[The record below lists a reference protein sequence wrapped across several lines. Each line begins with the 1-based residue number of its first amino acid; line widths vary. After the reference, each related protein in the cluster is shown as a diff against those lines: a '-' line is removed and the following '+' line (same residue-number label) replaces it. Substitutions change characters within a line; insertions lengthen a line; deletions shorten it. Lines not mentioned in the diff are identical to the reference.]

1 VQKSVLLRRVNL
13 CAVIA
18 RALPKIAGLRSSRAK
33 APHRIAFT
41 PASWGVSDVPGW
53 GHQLDADRV
62 LTEAAQ
68 LGEGAIEAGPP
79 GFLPDRSVEARP
91 VLKRH
96 GLRLVAGGVDAIL
109 HHSDIRGPELA
120 IIDGHAGWLAALGAE
135 TLVLA
140 AVPPRD
146 SAAAHGIVLSNTG
159 WAHLLHA
166 IGSVEHV
173 CSKHRLR
180 LAVQPRYGTMIQ
192 GPADIERFL
201 VGTEAGLCL
210 DVGHLLLAGAD
221 PIEVLELASGRIQHV
236 RLSDID
242 SRLATRVREY
252 NFDFAEAVSED
263 LFKPLGTGDAGI
275 DRVIESLKRTK
286 YRGWYTIDHPAR
298 LASASDQPVA
308 AIKRSLAYLL
318 PLLS

>member
-1 VQKSVLLRRVNL
+1 
-13 CAVIA
+13 VIA
-18 RALPKIAGLRSSRAK
+18 RALPKIPGLRPSPGRAL
-33 APHRIAFT
+33 HRIAFT

-96 GLRLVAGGVDAIL
+96 GLRLVAGSVDAIL

-120 IIDGHAGWLAALGAE
+120 VLDGHAGWLAALGAE

-180 LAVQPRYGTMIQ
+180 LAVQPRYGSMIQ
-192 GPADIERFL
+192 GPADIERLL

-221 PIEVLELASGRIQHV
+221 PLEVLELASGRIQHV
-236 RLSDID
+236 HLSDID
-242 SRLATRVREY
+242 GPLATRVREY
-252 NFDFAEAVSED
+252 NFDFAEAVSQD
-263 LFKPLGTGDAGI
+263 LFKPLGTGDASVDG
-275 DRVIESLKRTK
+275 VIEALKRTK
-286 YRGWYTIDHPAR
+286 YRGWYTIDHPTR
-298 LASASDQPVA
+298 LASEGDQPVA
-308 AIKRSLAYLL
+308 AIKYSLEYLL
-318 PLLS
+318 SLLS